1 MFSIFPRLFRTNKA
15 RVHKAEST
23 DILDRP
29 NHKSE
34 KLQIKGSYAHLF
46 KQEKGKKGN
55 PLSPVSP
62 LSPNAHAIRMR
73 GIG

>member
-23 DILDRP
+23 DMLDRP

-34 KLQIKGSYAHLF
+34 KPQATGYAHLF
-46 KQEKGKKGN
+46 KQDKHGKQAKAG
-55 PLSPVSP
+55 VSP
-62 LSPNAHAIRMR
+62 ISPNAHAIRMR